1 MKQENFLA
9 LTFVLHSI
17 TLIQKKF
24 TNGNHNETPCLP
36 IMLARSKCLISVS
49 ERHREAD
56 IAGGMQI
63 DIIL

>member
-1 MKQENFLA
+1 MKQENFLPP
-9 LTFVLHSI
+9 LFILHSI

-24 TNGNHNETPCLP
+24 TNETHNETPCLP
-36 IMLARSKCLISVS
+36 SRLARSKCLINVS
-49 ERHREAD
+49 ERLRETD